1 MSDLPLRL
9 EEMRNA
15 MLGRLIGRE
24 IQLLETTRST
34 NDAILG
40 CSTKEAAA
48 GTVVFAETQTAGR
61 GQRAN
66 VWESAARKGLWFSV
80 LLRPQIALTDS
91 IQLLSWAAAC
101 VCQTLFQFGVEA
113 RLKAPNDILVGDRK
127 IAGVLIEMRAQP
139 KAPHIAIVGIGV
151 NVNQFPQDFSRAIR
165 ERATS
170 FAIIR
175 GCPVDRTAVAISL
188 LRRLDDAYRRY
199 A

>member
-40 CSTKEAAA
+40 CITKETAA
-48 GTVVFAETQTAGR
+48 GIVVFAETQTAGR
-61 GQRAN
+61 GQRGN
-66 VWESAARKGLWFSV
+66 VWESTARKGLWFSV

-91 IQLLSWAAAC
+91 MQFTSWAAAC
-101 VCQTLFQFGVEA
+101 VCQTLFQFGIEA
-113 RLKAPNDILVGDRK
+113 IMKAPNDILVGDRK

-139 KAPHIAIVGIGV
+139 KAPHIAILGIGL
-151 NVNQFPQDFSRAIR
+151 NVNHSPQDFSRAIR
-165 ERATS
+165 DRATS

-175 GCPVDRTAVAISL
+175 GCLIDRTAVAISL
-188 LRRLDDAYRRY
+188 LRRLDDAYRGY

>member
-34 NDAILG
+34 NDAILDRITRETATG
-40 CSTKEAAA
+40 L
-48 GTVVFAETQTAGR
+48 VVFAETQTAGR
-61 GQRAN
+61 GQRGN
-66 VWESAARKGLWFSV
+66 VWESTARKGLWFSV

-91 IQLLSWAAAC
+91 MQLTSWAAAC
-101 VCQTLFQFGVEA
+101 VCQTLFQFGIEA
-113 RLKAPNDILVGDRK
+113 IMKAPNDILVGDRK

-139 KAPHIAIVGIGV
+139 KAPHIAILGIGL
-151 NVNQFPQDFSRAIR
+151 NVNHSPQDFSRAIR
-165 ERATS
+165 DRATS

-175 GCPVDRTAVAISL
+175 GCLIDRTAVAISL
-188 LRRLDDAYRRY
+188 LRRLDDAYRGY

>member
-1 MSDLPLRL
+1 MCGLPLRVD
-9 EEMRNA
+9 EIRNV

-24 IQLLETTRST
+24 IHLLEMTRST
-34 NDAILG
+34 NDAILD
-40 CSTKEAAA
+40 CITKGTAA
-48 GTVVFAETQTAGR
+48 GIVVFAETQTAGR
-61 GQRAN
+61 GQRGN

-80 LLRPQIALTDS
+80 LLRPQIPLTDS
-91 IQLLSWAAAC
+91 IHLTSWAAAC
-101 VCQTLFQFGVEA
+101 ICQTLLQFGIEA
-113 RLKAPNDILVGDRK
+113 IVKAPNDILVGDRK
-127 IAGVLIEMRAQP
+127 IAGVLTEMRAQP
-139 KAPHIAIVGIGV
+139 RALHIAIVGVGV

>member
-1 MSDLPLRL
+1 MCDQPLRV
-9 EEMRNA
+9 EEIRNA
-15 MLGRLIGRE
+15 MLGRLIGCE

-40 CSTKEAAA
+40 CITKETAA
-48 GTVVFAETQTAGR
+48 GIVVFAEMQTAGR
-61 GQRAN
+61 GQRGN
-66 VWESAARKGLWFSV
+66 VWESATRKGLWFSV

-91 IQLLSWAAAC
+91 NRLTSWAAAC
-101 VCQTLFQFGVEA
+101 VCQTLLQFGVEA
-113 RLKAPNDILVGDRK
+113 IVKAPNDIIVGDRK

-139 KAPHIAIVGIGV
+139 KAPHIAIVGVGV

-165 ERATS
+165 DRATS

-175 GCPVDRTAVAISL
+175 GCPIDRTAVAISL

>member
-1 MSDLPLRL
+1 MCDPPLRVD
-9 EEMRNA
+9 EIRNA

-24 IQLLETTRST
+24 IHLLEMTRST
-34 NDAILG
+34 NDAILD
-40 CSTKEAAA
+40 CITKGTAA
-48 GTVVFAETQTAGR
+48 GIVVFAETQTSGR
-61 GQRAN
+61 GQRGN

-101 VCQTLFQFGVEA
+101 VCQTFFQFGVEA

-139 KAPHIAIVGIGV
+139 KAPHLAIVGIGV
-151 NVNQFPQDFSRAIR
+151 NVNQLPQDFSRAVR
-165 ERATS
+165 DRATS

-175 GCPVDRTAVAISL
+175 GCSVDRTAVAISL